1 MSEMTGA
8 QALVHSLVSEGVDT
22 VFALPGYQ
30 LMPAFDAFY
39 EEQGQIEIVHTRH
52 EQATTFMADGYA
64 KATGRIGVAMT
75 VPGPGMLFAAAG
87 LGTAF
92 SSSSPVFLIS
102 GQVPSA
108 VLGKR
113 LGHLH
118 EIDEQMDVIRPITKW
133 ANRVKA
139 VDEIPFRV
147 HEAVHHLTTG
157 RPRPVELE
165 VPTDILLEKDKV
177 EIMGPELYPTEVPD
191 SRKIEEAAKV
201 LANADRISI
210 IAGGGVLISGA
221 SAELTKTAHFL
232 QAPVITTENA
242 KGVIPENHE
251 LSAGVH
257 YSGVGYAYELLPESD
272 AVLIVGT
279 RMLLD
284 EYEPF
289 SFSGHQKLI
298 QIDVDSTELGKNYD
312 VEVEIHGDAKQSLL
326 KLLDA
331 LQSQIEPRES
341 RGGDIISNY
350 RAFNQ
355 KLRSGAE
362 IQSGMVDAIRTALP
376 DDSIVVSGMTNIG
389 YWSHLLYEV
398 RRPRSYLTPGYFG
411 TLGFAFPTALG
422 AKIGRPE
429 VPVVALC
436 GDGGFMYGATELSTA
451 VRYGINVVAV
461 VFNNGAYGASRWDQ
475 QTRFRGRYLGTDL
488 HNPDFVKLAESFG
501 AVGLKTNPDGLAN
514 SILEAVD
521 LKAPVLLEVETP
533 LMAPPFD

>member
-1 MSEMTGA
+1 MLGMTGA
-8 QALVHSLVSEGVDT
+8 QALVRSLVSEGVDT

-30 LMPAFDAFY
+30 LMPVFDAFY
-39 EEQGQIEIVHTRH
+39 EERSNIEIIHTRH

-64 KATGRIGVAMT
+64 KATGKIGVAMT

-92 SSSSPVFLIS
+92 SSSSPVLLIS
-102 GQVPSA
+102 GQVPST

-133 ANRVKA
+133 ANRVKI
-139 VDEIPFRV
+139 VDEIPTEV
-147 HEAVHHLTTG
+147 HEAIRHLTTG

-165 VPTDILLEKDKV
+165 VPPDIMLEKGKV
-177 EIMGPELYPTEVPD
+177 GLMEKELYPIEVPD
-191 SRKIEEAAKV
+191 SNKIEKAAEI
-201 LANADRISI
+201 LANANNISI
-210 IAGGGVLISGA
+210 IVGGGAIISGA
-221 SAELTKTAHFL
+221 SAELIKTADFL
-232 QAPVITTENA
+232 QASVITTEDA
-242 KGVIPENHE
+242 KGVIPENHD

-289 SFSGHQKLI
+289 SFSDRQKLI

-312 VEVEIHGDAKQSLL
+312 VAIGILGDAKQSLL

-331 LQSQIEPRES
+331 LKSQVGPRES
-341 RGGDIISNY
+341 RGASIISKNKE
-350 RAFNQ
+350 FNQ
-355 KLRSGAE
+355 KLRAGAE
-362 IQSGMVDAIRTALP
+362 IQSGMVDAVRIALP

-398 RRPRSYLTPGYFG
+398 RRPRTYLTPGYFG

-422 AKIGRPE
+422 AKVARPD

-436 GDGGFMYGATELSTA
+436 GDGGFMYGAAELSTA

-501 AVGLKTNPDGLAN
+501 AVGMKTNPDGLA
-514 SILEAVD
+514 SALSKAVD
-521 LKAPVLLEVETP
+521 LTSPVLLEVETP
-533 LMAPPFD
+533 LMSPPFD